1 MGKMFFP
8 GEGEKFPLPS
18 AFYFCGLFVLFEPF
32 AWVPV
37 KWLLNFIWEWLI
49 QGYRSTERLEIY
61 GLVAN
66 PPILHYAWYDEII
79 YCLVVGFVAW
89 ATVLLGPS
97 KNDFD
102 EAPPLGKG
110 DKRATKWCLIFWGSY
125 VFANPICF
133 IPCFIVTWF
142 VAISDKNAFYNTFTA
157 IIASCAFIPACVLS
171 LIIMYRV
178 IVQVKSFVFQR
189 IACTM
194 LCMPILI
201 LIGIVK
207 MTFLFGW
214 AGFPRFLMWVIF
226 HK

>member
-1 MGKMFFP
+1 MKQFGELITFFCQFKSLLAP
-8 GEGEKFPLPS
+8 
-18 AFYFCGLFVLFEPF
+18 EPF
-32 AWVPV
+32 A
-37 KWLLNFIWEWLI
+37 
-49 QGYRSTERLEIY
+49 
-61 GLVAN
+61 
-66 PPILHYAWYDEII
+66 ILQKIRYTDWYDEII
-79 YCLVVGFVAW
+79 YCLVVGGAAW
-89 ATVLLGPS
+89 ATVLWGPS

-142 VAISDKNAFYNTFTA
+142 VAISEKNAFYNTFTA
-157 IIASCAFIPACVLS
+157 IIASCTFIPACFLS